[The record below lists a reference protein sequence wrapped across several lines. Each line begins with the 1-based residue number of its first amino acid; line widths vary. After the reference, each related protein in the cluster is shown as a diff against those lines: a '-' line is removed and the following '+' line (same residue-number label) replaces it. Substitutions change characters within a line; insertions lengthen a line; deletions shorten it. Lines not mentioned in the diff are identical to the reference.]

1 MATGSPA
8 WASLCAQLAPIAA
21 WIVCLAPFPTIRQV
35 QRRKSVGGLPL
46 LPYSSMVV
54 NSAVWIIYGVLKS
67 EQSIIIANTVGLVLG
82 IYYCIIFKRNCK
94 SNTSNLPGKI
104 LHHMQGT
111 TFIIALTLL
120 LSVMLNRET
129 AAAIVGKEG
138 VLFCI
143 ILFASPL
150 AVLRDV
156 ILTKSS
162 KNIPLPFTLASVLNC
177 SLWSITGVVVMKD
190 FNIYFP
196 NLMGLL
202 CGVVQLI
209 MILLYGR
216 KTPSRSSDVELPL
229 IK

>member
-1 MATGSPA
+1 M
-8 WASLCAQLAPIAA
+8 LE
-21 WIVCLAPFPTIRQV
+21 FDH
-35 QRRKSVGGLPL
+35 
-46 LPYSSMVV
+46 SSITTDLHAFD
-54 NSAVWIIYGVLKS
+54 SDLSFYAGVLIS
-67 EQSIIIANTVGLVLG
+67 EQSVIIANAVGLVLG
-82 IYYCIIFKRNCK
+82 IYYCMIFQRYCK
-94 SNTSNLPGKI
+94 ADATNLPGTV
-104 LHHMQGT
+104 LHHFQGT
-111 TFIIALTLL
+111 TFIIVFTLL
-120 LSVMLNRET
+120 LSVMQKRGT
-129 AAAIVGKEG
+129 AAAIIGKAG
-138 VLFCI
+138 VFFCI
-143 ILFASPL
+143 TLFASPL

-156 ILTKSS
+156 ILTKSA

-177 SLWSITGVVVMKD
+177 LLWSIGGVVVMKD